1 MAWRRVWAR
10 VAAGWR
16 WMRGSGWDSDDVE
29 ELYGKQ
35 TNRGY
40 GAGIGDMVNRQED
53 WDRMRR
59 AERRDRRQHRR
70 SGT

>member
-1 MAWRRVWAR
+1 MPWRRVWAR
-10 VAAGWR
+10 VAAGWH
-16 WMRGSGWDSDDVE
+16 WMRGSGWDSDEVE

-53 WDRMRR
+53 WDRTRR
-59 AERRDRRQHRR
+59 AERRERRR
-70 SGT
+70 SGR

>member
-1 MAWRRVWAR
+1 MPWRRLWAR
-10 VAAGWR
+10 VAARWH

-53 WDRMRR
+53 RDRMRR
-59 AERRDRRQHRR
+59 AERRERRERR
-70 SGT
+70 RPGR

>member
-1 MAWRRVWAR
+1 MPWHRLRLWMAAR
-10 VAAGWR
+10 WH
-16 WMRGSGWDSDDVE
+16 WLRGSGWDTDAVE

-53 WDRMRR
+53 QDRMRR
-59 AERRDRRQHRR
+59 AERRERRR
-70 SGT
+70 SGR

>member
-1 MAWRRVWAR
+1 
-10 VAAGWR
+10 
-16 WMRGSGWDSDDVE
+16 MRGSGWDSDDVE